1 MKTISL
7 KKNFFEVVSNQ
18 MTIGCSRLVGT
29 PTVAA
34 RRRRCLHRPL
44 LKNIVL
50 KKIPLLIVIILLFL
64 CNFSQAQ
71 DATDIVRK
79 ANDLMNGKTSESIA
93 TMTIQRPAWS
103 RTVSMKTWSL
113 GNDYYMI
120 LITAPAQDKGQ
131 VFLKR
136 HNEMWNWMPTISRII
151 RIPPSMM
158 GQNWMGSDFTN
169 NDLVKANSIV
179 DDYTHKI
186 LGSETVEGYD
196 CYKIQL
202 TPKPNAAVVW
212 DKIIVWISQKQYF
225 LLKAEYYDEDGNLVN
240 RQTSS
245 DIKHF
250 GDRDLPAKLEMI
262 PVKEKGKKTILLFE
276 QMSFD
281 KPLNESFFSQQ
292 NMKSLR

>member
-1 MKTISL
+1 M
-7 KKNFFEVVSNQ
+7 
-18 MTIGCSRLVGT
+18 
-29 PTVAA
+29 
-34 RRRRCLHRPL
+34 
-44 LKNIVL
+44 
-50 KKIPLLIVIILLFL
+50 FL

-79 ANDLMNGKTSESIA
+79 ANNLMNGKTSESIA
-93 TMTIQRPAWS
+93 TMTIQRPTWS

-113 GNDYYMI
+113 GDDYYMI

-169 NDLVKANSIV
+169 NDLVKENSIV
-179 DDYTHKI
+179 DDYTHKL
-186 LGSETVEGYD
+186 LGSDTVEGYD

-202 TPKPNAAVVW
+202 IPKPNAAVVW
-212 DKIIVWISQKQYF
+212 DKIILWIAKTKYF
-225 LLKAEYYDEDGNLVN
+225 MLKAEYYDEDGKLVN
-240 RQTSS
+240 RQISS

-250 GDRDLPAKLEMI
+250 GDRDLPAKMEMI
-262 PVKEKGKKTILLFE
+262 PVYEKGKKTILLFE
-276 QMSFD
+276 QMTFD

-292 NMKSLR
+292 NMKSLFIGAMKTIASLLKCLNFQVANQMEILILKHCKMWKLLFQNGLKIDVCLKDSF